1 MNEIL
6 FCGTFLGKQFLL
18 TPWKLIGYF
27 GAVLFFARWPIQMLA
42 SRKAG
47 KPVVP
52 TLFWLM
58 SIAGSLC
65 LLSYF
70 VFGKTD
76 SVGIISNLFPSMVAA
91 YNLYLVIRNRRA
103 AEAGGGAMSSN

>member
-1 MNEIL
+1 M
-6 FCGTFLGKQFLL
+6 FLGKQFLL
-18 TPWKLIGYF
+18 TPWKLVGYF
-27 GAVLFFARWPIQMLA
+27 GAILFFARWPIQMLA

-58 SIAGSLC
+58 SIAGSVC

-70 VFGKTD
+70 IFGKTD
-76 SVGIISNLFPSMVAA
+76 SVGIISNLFPSLVAC
-91 YNLYLVIRNRRA
+91 YNLYLVVRNKKADGAGNRA
-103 AEAGGGAMSSN
+103 AASGGGCVA